1 MSTGALTR
9 GYLRTERVLD
19 MCAAPGGFIDQTM
32 AMCPSINLVRAMTL
46 PVEEVSHDIRLKNIG
61 VDVEFRDITMRAGDI
76 GITEQDIPD
85 NFPDRDKFILGRVFK
100 SDEKYDLVFCDGQV
114 SRTHQRSEWRERGE
128 ANRLQ
133 MTELILGL
141 EHLSTGGTMVILMH
155 TLDTWRSFKLI
166 HQLCKIA
173 DICLYKHHR
182 YQPYQIVF
190 LHRSQSGHFV
200 HCGNISFS
208 ASKANFAEFLIAN
221 FFGDCII
228 FWPVQKDN
236 HAHNGWC
243 HLQFGDRARATFVRS
258 SLDKRVLCGRE
269 LKTGP
274 VQRMNGRSA
283 AATASAAG
291 PAASALP
298 EPADRPDGKVS
309 SSPQMP
315 STPVPP
321 LPPKRVVTKADDSHI
336 ELPELKDYPE
346 SWCLDPED
354 PKASVRAYIKQ
365 IAHVGDASVEA
376 GFPYRTTAKP
386 PVDYSNDNKDTRTIV
401 NENDKWDQE
410 RPSLDTPHRFAR
422 GLAIWKNMGGG
433 DLAPGQMI
441 YHDPSAR
448 SLLSESTEFVQ
459 QSDVPPGEASAT
471 HQDHIESYTTP
482 AIPSQG
488 WGDYLRF
495 QAWQS
500 HGRPIK
506 KDMVVQKE
514 YETETPKTVTTV
526 TSRGV
531 DPITVDTSSTAFSTG
546 RNPKTI
552 YQRVNR
558 PRGTYTNNK
567 QPDEA
572 GQTLDKW

>member
-1 MSTGALTR
+1 
-9 GYLRTERVLD
+9 
-19 MCAAPGGFIDQTM
+19 
-32 AMCPSINLVRAMTL
+32 
-46 PVEEVSHDIRLKNIG
+46 
-61 VDVEFRDITMRAGDI
+61 
-76 GITEQDIPD
+76 
-85 NFPDRDKFILGRVFK
+85 
-100 SDEKYDLVFCDGQV
+100 
-114 SRTHQRSEWRERGE
+114 
-128 ANRLQ
+128 
-133 MTELILGL
+133 
-141 EHLSTGGTMVILMH
+141 
-155 TLDTWRSFKLI
+155 
-166 HQLCKIA
+166 
-173 DICLYKHHR
+173 
-182 YQPYQIVF
+182 
-190 LHRSQSGHFV
+190 
-200 HCGNISFS
+200 
-208 ASKANFAEFLIAN
+208 
-221 FFGDCII
+221 
-228 FWPVQKDN
+228 
-236 HAHNGWC
+236 
-243 HLQFGDRARATFVRS
+243 
-258 SLDKRVLCGRE
+258 
-269 LKTGP
+269 
-274 VQRMNGRSA
+274 
-283 AATASAAG
+283 
-291 PAASALP
+291 
-298 EPADRPDGKVS
+298 
-309 SSPQMP
+309 
-315 STPVPP
+315 
-321 LPPKRVVTKADDSHI
+321 
-336 ELPELKDYPE
+336 
-346 SWCLDPED
+346 
-354 PKASVRAYIKQ
+354 
-365 IAHVGDASVEA
+365 
-376 GFPYRTTAKP
+376 
-386 PVDYSNDNKDTRTIV
+386 VDYSNDNKDTRTIV